1 MKKILFFLWLPLVL
15 QGCDGSL
22 DSNQEELDQFV
33 LDSSIWTVQLGTGT
47 TDSAQGLSIDS
58 QGNLYLA
65 GYTSGDLQGNGNA
78 GEEDLIL
85 VKYNSNGDRQWTRQL
100 GSSGDDVAFA
110 SATDSKGN
118 VYAAGYTEGGFDGN
132 THPGNYDIFL
142 VKYDT
147 NGNKQW
153 HKEYGTSDNE
163 TIFDITTNASDD
175 VYVAG
180 YTGGTFPNNTSEG
193 NDDIIVIKYDS
204 DGDMKWTK
212 QYGSSGSDYARGISL
227 DSSNNIYVT
236 GDTSDS
242 FDNSRD
248 CDNRSVDN
256 YGSEDLF
263 LIKFLDNSS
272 VVWTKQMGTFS
283 NDVAFEV
290 ATDSLGNSYVT
301 GYTGSSL
308 DSNTHFGELDL
319 FLIKF
324 NKDGECK
331 WSKQLG
337 TSSSDYARGV
347 SVDADGNVSFTG
359 YTNAALDGQTHY
371 GSDDLFLVKY
381 NSSGTKKLWTRQLG
395 TTTLDRAVDVIH
407 DASGNAFIAG
417 STLGDLDYQRSKG
430 GDDLFLVKYNS
441 DGVKQ

>member
-65 GYTSGDLQGNGNA
+65 GYTSGNLQGNGNA
-78 GEEDLIL
+78 GKQDLVL

-110 SATDSKGN
+110 SATDSSGN

-132 THPGNYDIFL
+132 THEGNFDLFL

-153 HKEYGTSDNE
+153 HKEYGNSDNE
-163 TIFDITTNASDD
+163 TIFDIATYKSE
-175 VYVAG
+175 YVILVG
-180 YTGGTFPNNTSEG
+180 YTAGVLGSKNYG
-193 NDDIIVIKYDS
+193 NKDILIIKYDS
-204 DGDMKWTK
+204 SGNRIWTK
-212 QYGSSGSDYARGISL
+212 QYGSSESDYARGVGL
-227 DSSNNIYVT
+227 DSSKNIYVV
-236 GDTSDS
+236 GDTSGS
-242 FDNSRD
+242 FKSQNS
-248 CDNRSVDN
+248 
-256 YGSEDLF
+256 GSEDLF
-263 LIKFLDNSS
+263 IIKYNEDGDEEEWSNQIGS
-272 VVWTKQMGTFS
+272 FS
-283 NDVAFEV
+283 NDVAFDV
-290 ATDSLGNSYVT
+290 AIDSSGNSYVT

-308 DSNTHFGELDL
+308 DGNTHSGDLDL
-319 FLIKF
+319 FLVKY
-324 NKDGECK
+324 KDNGTK
-331 WSKQLG
+331 LWSKQLG
-337 TSSSDYARGV
+337 TSTSDYARGV
-347 SVDADGNVSFTG
+347 SVDKDGNVSFTG
-359 YTNAALDGQTHY
+359 YTTAALDGQTHY

-381 NSSGTKKLWTRQLG
+381 NSSGTKLWTRQLG
-395 TTTLDRAVDVIH
+395 TSTLDRAVDVIH
-407 DASGNAFIAG
+407 DASGNAYIAG